1 MVLKFVESLDSVAE
15 CIEKDENDN
24 GVHYTRRSVSKSFG
38 ADSKLARS
46 ILHVHRWSCR

>member
-15 CIEKDENDN
+15 CIEKDN